1 MSNKSK
7 SNPQSS
13 GMGMG
18 RGQKQQGS
26 PQKAKDFKKAM
37 GKLLSY
43 LKTYRLSLVVVVI
56 FAILSSIFSIV
67 GPKILG
73 NATTEIYSGIMGKIL
88 GTNSAGINFNELTL
102 KIIFSFS
109 LLATFILDNCD
120 IINFLNILLAPSS
133 N

>member
-43 LKTYRLSLVVVVI
+43 LKPYRLSLVVVVI

-88 GTNSAGINFNELTL
+88 GTN
-102 KIIFSFS
+102 
-109 LLATFILDNCD
+109 
-120 IINFLNILLAPSS
+120 
-133 N
+133 

>member
-43 LKTYRLSLVVVVI
+43 LKPYIR
-56 FAILSSIFSIV
+56 
-67 GPKILG
+67 
-73 NATTEIYSGIMGKIL
+73 YGI
-88 GTNSAGINFNELTL
+88 
-102 KIIFSFS
+102 
-109 LLATFILDNCD
+109 
-120 IINFLNILLAPSS
+120 
-133 N
+133 